1 MKDKYVKF
9 IEPFEFCQ
17 IPKFNGTSG
26 NVTIGPDNVGIYNPE
41 TTMYEFEET
50 EGVMLQETW
59 RKSEHLAGGK
69 SKKCMIK
76 PTIFSDLL
84 LPLRD
89 RKVKFFDSICDDYAD
104 EEDKKLWERFEIRLF
119 TAKSQIDIDV
129 AKLYFNAGQVDRLS
143 IKATMLQWKEKSAIE

>member
-1 MKDKYVKF
+1 MKDKYVRF
-9 IEPFEFCQ
+9 IESFEFCQ
-17 IPKFNGTSG
+17 IPKFNGASG

-50 EGVMLQETW
+50 EGLMLHETW
-59 RKSEHLAGGK
+59 RKSEHLAGGET
-69 SKKCMIK
+69 KKCMIK
-76 PTIFSDLL
+76 PTIFADLL

-89 RKVKFFDSICDDYAD
+89 KKVKFFDSICDDYAD
-104 EEDKKLWERFEIRLF
+104 DEDKKLWERFEIRLF